1 MVLGHNLEENPQRMI
16 AINFVYIGSASGIFG
31 GHFIVPTLYMY
42 AKMYWGV
49 IADLCVH
56 FGKNIILVIVILV
69 FYIVVVHVL
78 VSFNYL
84 N

>member
-1 MVLGHNLEENPQRMI
+1 MQNVVRVLFNISLNQTVLHVR
-16 AINFVYIGSASGIFG
+16 
-31 GHFIVPTLYMY
+31 HFIVPPLYI

-49 IADLCVH
+49 ISDLCVH
-56 FGKNIILVIVILV
+56 IVKNIILVIVILV

>member
-1 MVLGHNLEENPQRMI
+1 MQNVVRVLFNISLNQTVLHVR
-16 AINFVYIGSASGIFG
+16 
-31 GHFIVPTLYMY
+31 HFIVPTLYIY

-49 IADLCVH
+49 ISDLCIHV
-56 FGKNIILVIVILV
+56 GKNIILVIVILV

-78 VSFNYL
+78 VSFIYL